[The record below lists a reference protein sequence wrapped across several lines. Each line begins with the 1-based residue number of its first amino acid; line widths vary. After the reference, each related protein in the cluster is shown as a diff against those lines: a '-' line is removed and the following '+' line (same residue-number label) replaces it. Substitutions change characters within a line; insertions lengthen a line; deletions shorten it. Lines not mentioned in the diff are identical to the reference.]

1 MLVSE
6 TRRVDIPHEPGAWV
20 ELKEL
25 SGRQLRKNR
34 EKKTWTL
41 MAKVN
46 EAGGFEKLPKTP
58 EGTEQKPDPLM
69 AYDLD
74 DLLEK
79 GIVSWSAPE
88 PVTPEAIERLNDET
102 ERFIAFELIPGAEDD
117 EAVKKGS

>member
-20 ELKEL
+20 ELREL

-41 MAKVN
+41 LARVN

-58 EGTEQKPDPLM
+58 EGTEQEPDPLM
-69 AYDLD
+69 PYDLD
-74 DLLEK
+74 DLLQK
-79 GIVSWSAPE
+79 GIVAWSYPE
-88 PVTPEAIERLNDET
+88 EVTPEAIERLDERT
-102 ERFIAFELIPGAEDD
+102 ERFIAFELVPGAEDD